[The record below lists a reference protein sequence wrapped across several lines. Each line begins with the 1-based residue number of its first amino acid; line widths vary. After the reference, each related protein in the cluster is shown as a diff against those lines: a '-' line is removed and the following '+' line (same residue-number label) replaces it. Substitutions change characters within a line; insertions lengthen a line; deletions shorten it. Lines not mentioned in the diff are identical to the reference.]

1 MLLAID
7 IGNTT
12 VSSAVMTTKKVVE
25 ENHLSSHLPS
35 ALFRRKFVILLA
47 HLLRSHGN
55 FDKVMICSVVPG
67 LTSLVERTI
76 KSEWKIVSVVI
87 GRDIHVP
94 LKNNYNPK
102 QIGQDRLV
110 GAYAAKILY
119 GNPAIIIDF
128 GTATTFDV
136 VNGKGEYDGGLIV
149 PGIRL
154 STESLFHKTALL
166 PKIENIKA
174 PKNLVGKN
182 TQDSILSGLFYGY
195 GTMASGLI
203 DLIEKKMK
211 GKAKVI
217 ITGGYTTLMKKYI
230 LEKVDAIDS
239 HLVYKGINLLDKSA

>member
-7 IGNTT
+7 IGNTA
-12 VSSAVMTTKKVVE
+12 VSTAAIGQKKVLE
-25 ENHLSSHLPS
+25 ENHLSSHLPVNV
-35 ALFRRKFVILLA
+35 FRKKFKILLT
-47 HLLRSHGN
+47 HLVRSHGI
-55 FDKVMICSVVPG
+55 FKRVIICSVVPD
-67 LTSLVERTI
+67 LTSIIETVI
-76 KSEWKIVSVVI
+76 KAEWKISGLVI
-87 GRDIHVP
+87 GRDMKVP
-94 LKNNYNPK
+94 IKNNYNPR

-119 GNPAIIIDF
+119 GFPAIIIDF

-154 STESLFHKTALL
+154 STETLFHKTALL
-166 PKIENIKA
+166 PKIENIRA
-174 PKNLVGKN
+174 PKSLVGKN

-195 GTMASGLI
+195 GTMAAGLI
-203 DLIEKKMK
+203 DRIEKKMK

-230 LEKVDAIDS
+230 LDKVDVIDNL
-239 HLVYKGINLLDKSA
+239 LVYKGIMLLDKSA